1 MRNATILLLI
11 VALLVVLTPWAA
23 GETKKDSAAAAPRVR
38 DICKD
43 CVDPYV
49 PTAERARFFKVAG
62 KDNEIDAKEFDADK
76 ASGGGFVRK
85 FDTWTGMLAF
95 DKNSNKTLD
104 WFETDAYRGDIRR
117 RVLAA
122 YDSDKDKKLAGKER
136 EAANR
141 ALAAGKVPGAA
152 RRSGGQGGL
161 VWGGGQMTEAMRL
174 RMFDKNRDGKLG
186 ADEKAAADKWQADS
200 EKRRAEYAVRTE
212 RWRKLND
219 ELRKK
224 HDADGDGKLDA
235 DERKGYYEEYRE
247 RAKIVQW
254 DKDGDGKLSD
264 AERKEMETK
273 QAEWKKQAEE
283 NRRKWTL
290 QRWDK
295 DSDGKLSEEE
305 LAAKK
310 TQEDEQKKRGERWRK
325 LNDELRKKHD
335 ADADGKLDAEE
346 RKAYYGEYRERAKIV
361 QWDKN
366 GDGKLS
372 DAERKEMETKQ
383 AESKKRTERWRK
395 LNDELRKKHDANG
408 DGKLDADERKGYYE
422 EYRERAKIVQW
433 DKDGDGKLD
442 DAERKAMEA
451 QRSRQPYR
459 SNMIINGR
467 SISPGQGG
475 VRVLNTGGATVGGGV
490 TVWQSE
496 DGAAGGTIIIRRAET
511 DEQDK

>member
-11 VALLVVLTPWAA
+11 GTLLVVLTPWAA
-23 GETKKDSAAAAPRVR
+23 AAPPVK

-62 KDNEIDAKEFDADK
+62 KDNEIDTKEFDAAK
-76 ASGGGFVRK
+76 AAGGGFVRK
-85 FDTWTGMLAF
+85 FDAWAGMLAF

-104 WFETDAYRGDIRR
+104 WFEADAYRSDIRR

-122 YDSDKDKKLAGKER
+122 YDGDKDKKLAGKER

-152 RRSGGQGGL
+152 RRSGDRGGY
-161 VWGGGQMTEAMRL
+161 VWGGQMTEATRL
-174 RMFDKNRDGKLG
+174 RMFDKNRDGKLD

-200 EKRRAEYAVRTE
+200 DKRRKEYAVRAE

-224 HDADGDGKLDA
+224 HDANGDGKLDA

-254 DKDGDGKLSD
+254 DKDGDGRLSD

-310 TQEDEQKKRGERWRK
+310 AQEDEWKERAEQYRK
-325 LNDELRKKHD
+325 EQAELRKKHD
-335 ADADGKLDAEE
+335 ADGDGKLNADE
-346 RKAYYGEYRERAKIV
+346 RKAYYEAMREKWQLRRWDKNKDGKLSEEELAAKKAQEDEWKKRSEQYRKEQAELRKKYDADGDGKLNADERKAYYKAIREKWQLR

-366 GDGKLS
+366 S
-372 DAERKEMETKQ
+372 
-383 AESKKRTERWRK
+383 
-395 LNDELRKKHDANG
+395 
-408 DGKLDADERKGYYE
+408 
-422 EYRERAKIVQW
+422 
-433 DKDGDGKLD
+433 DGKLD
-442 DAERKAMEA
+442 DAERKAMED
-451 QRSRQPYR
+451 QRSKWQQR
-459 SNMIINGR
+459 SNVIINGR
-467 SISPGQGG
+467 RISPGQGG
-475 VRVLNTGGATVGGGV
+475 VRVLNAGEATVGGMRVMPGRG
-490 TVWQSE
+490 
-496 DGAAGGTIIIRRAET
+496 GAAGRSIIIRRGEKN
-511 DEQDK
+511 EPNE